1 MSSGL
6 NFHLQVESF
15 FPGGSEVEVPFADL
29 QFHHFALTLDRDQG
43 LSIGFDG
50 NDPKTIITNA
60 ADKIKGDLL
69 IEQLT
74 IGHAKD
80 HSGKEHRGFNGTIA
94 GLHLWKKKLAP
105 AEIRAAGNWHGSY
118 CPTPDFGFN
127 HGVRPH
133 VGNPPNDAPAE
144 LLGFL
149 NSEIPTFTFYL
160 PLLEQGGDLFLG
172 PAKNFAGSKRRF
184 RHDAPFAPQPQC
196 AAIDVEKLAEPFG
209 AIDFVRVDRESLV
222 APRLRSSRHCYSG
235 SRPKRLQIT
244 KQPLRA
250 RLAPKQPSPSLHF
263 LVYAPQLWTR
273 GGAGTCRQL
282 CVCFV
287 LNQCFS
293 GGLRAERAS
302 QAMALRK
309 SP

>member
-94 GLHLWKKKLAP
+94 GLHLWKK
-105 AEIRAAGNWHGSY
+105 
-118 CPTPDFGFN
+118 
-127 HGVRPH
+127 
-133 VGNPPNDAPAE
+133 
-144 LLGFL
+144 
-149 NSEIPTFTFYL
+149 NSPQLKFA
-160 PLLEQGGDLFLG
+160 LLEIGM
-172 PAKNFAGSKRRF
+172 
-184 RHDAPFAPQPQC
+184 APIVQPQTSDLTMEFVPTLEISQRC
-196 AAIDVEKLAEPFG
+196 SRGTPWLLKL
-209 AIDFVRVDRESLV
+209 
-222 APRLRSSRHCYSG
+222 
-235 SRPKRLQIT
+235 
-244 KQPLRA
+244 
-250 RLAPKQPSPSLHF
+250 
-263 LVYAPQLWTR
+263 
-273 GGAGTCRQL
+273 
-282 CVCFV
+282 
-287 LNQCFS
+287 
-293 GGLRAERAS
+293 
-302 QAMALRK
+302 
-309 SP
+309 